1 MLVNML
7 IKFKKTMPNHVRN
20 SISVE
25 AEYTDILKKISKTG
39 LLEYIKPMPKSL
51 DVRDVSDSC
60 IKKAKEWKS
69 DDIESQIRNKK
80 LCDFNEKFHG
90 YRTWYKWRIDHWGTK
105 WTDYETEFKEYDSG
119 ATYTFTT
126 AWAPPS
132 TEIMMQLAKIIPD
145 LDFIWE
151 EEQGFGEHII
161 YKDGV
166 IVHHQEWDIPD
177 FLEIEELEDVYY
189 LTEAYN
195 YIGEIFPVGYYA
207 EYDIHSYLGETLA
220 EAKATKKEM
229 KALLGFDKQ

>member
-1 MLVNML
+1 MKLN
-7 IKFKKTMPNHVRN
+7 FKIIFHFF
-20 SISVE
+20 
-25 AEYTDILKKISKTG
+25 G
-39 LLEYIKPMPKSL
+39 LLL
-51 DVRDVSDSC
+51 
-60 IKKAKEWKS
+60 
-69 DDIESQIRNKK
+69 
-80 LCDFNEKFHG
+80 LFNGGF
-90 YRTWYKWRIDHWGTK
+90 
-105 WTDYETEFKEYDSG
+105 
-119 ATYTFTT
+119 
-126 AWAPPS
+126 
-132 TEIMMQLAKIIPD
+132 MLLAA
-145 LDFIWE
+145 LMSF
-151 EEQGFGEHII
+151 I